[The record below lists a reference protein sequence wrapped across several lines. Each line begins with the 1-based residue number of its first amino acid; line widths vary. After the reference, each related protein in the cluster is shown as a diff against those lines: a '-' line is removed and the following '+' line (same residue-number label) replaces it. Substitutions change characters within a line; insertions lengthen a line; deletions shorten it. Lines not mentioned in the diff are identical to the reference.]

1 MGSPVEPR
9 RRGTAAGA
17 GLFEPVMA
25 QDEQDERG
33 RQGDEERGAGRTGA
47 EWSFGR
53 VVWIDRV
60 RVLSI
65 AAVVLL
71 HSAAPLLLE
80 FGESGSVRWWAG
92 NLYDA
97 SVRWSVP
104 VFVMVSGALLLG
116 RAGREPLRAF
126 LRRRFARVAIPFVAW
141 SVVYFYWQPLLWD
154 IDRPT
159 ANLVPELL
167 AGPISFHLWFVYML
181 LGLYLLAPLLGAF
194 LDVARPR
201 LAAYAV
207 GVWLLGA
214 SVLPMAERLV
224 GLETWF
230 SPERENS
237 PLMLVG
243 YFLLGPILARRELPG
258 RGARYAAPA
267 LVLAVAFTA
276 ASTYLLTAAAG
287 GDYQPLFYEYYSLN
301 VVVMSAAVF
310 VLAKGGG
317 GSRGDGEAAG
327 RRARWWRAMSGRVFG
342 IYLVH
347 VAVLDVLTQGVLG
360 FTLDEST
367 GHPVV
372 AVPVLAA
379 ATFTLSCAVVIVLE
393 RVPGV
398 RRVLL

>member
-1 MGSPVEPR
+1 MVRG
-9 RRGTAAGA
+9 RGTAAAG
-17 GLFEPVMA
+17 GLFDPVMA
-25 QDEQDERG
+25 QDERA
-33 RQGDEERGAGRTGA
+33 RQRDPVDVAGRSGI
-47 EWSFGR
+47 EGSSGR
-53 VVWIDRV
+53 LVWIDRL
-60 RVLSI
+60 RVVSI

-71 HSAAPLLLE
+71 HCAAPLLLE
-80 FGESGSVRWWAG
+80 FGESGSVRWWVG

-104 VFVMVSGALLLG
+104 AFVMVSGALVLG
-116 RAGREPLRAF
+116 RAHRRPLREF
-126 LRRRFARVAIPFVAW
+126 LRRRFGRVAIPFLAW

-154 IDRPT
+154 MDRST
-159 ANLVPELL
+159 ADLL
-167 AGPISFHLWFVYML
+167 PALLEGPISFHLWFVYML

-194 LDVARPR
+194 LDAARPR

-207 GVWLLGA
+207 GLWLVGA

-230 SPERENS
+230 SPGRENS

-243 YFLLGPILARRELPG
+243 YFLLGPVLARGELRG
-258 RGARYAAPA
+258 LGARYVAPV
-267 LVLAVAFTA
+267 LLLAVAFTA
-276 ASTYLLTAAAG
+276 ASTYLLTAAADG
-287 GDYQPLFYEYYSLN
+287 SYQPLFYEYYSLN
-301 VVVMSAAVF
+301 VVVMSVAVF
-310 VLAKGGG
+310 VLGARGGG
-317 GSRGDGEAAG
+317 QGGGAGSD
-327 RRARWWRAMSGRVFG
+327 RRAGWWRAASERVFG

-347 VAVLDVLTQGVLG
+347 VVVLDVLKQGVLG

-379 ATFTLSCAVVIVLE
+379 TTFAASWAVVMVLE
-393 RVPGV
+393 RLPGV